1 MSGKLIQLLPTKVA
15 RGEVILPGSKSIS
28 NRVLLLS
35 ALAQGSTRLHGL
47 LDADDTRV
55 MRMALERLGV
65 QLHTHLSKSF
75 DVQNEVLIVAGG
87 GGTFLQSQAD
97 LMMGNAG
104 TAIRPLTAALAI
116 LGGEYHLHGVA
127 RMHERP
133 IKDLVDGLLA
143 IGARIDYLGQE
154 GYPPIQ
160 IHRGEIQVEEPVRV
174 RGDVSSQFLTALLMA
189 LPLTRSTKPIQITVV
204 GELISKPYIDI
215 TLNLLQHFG
224 VEVKNDAWQT
234 FTIPPLAPGMIS
246 PYVSPGDYWVEGDAS
261 SASYFLAAG
270 ALGGGPL
277 TLRGVGRDSIQGD
290 MAFAKALSM
299 MGANISQGNDW
310 IEVRGID
317 HPDGQLQGIDLDC
330 TAIPDAAMTLAVL
343 GLFARGK
350 TRLTGIA
357 SWKVKETDR
366 ILAMQTELRKFG
378 ALVESGD
385 DFIVVQAPTE
395 WQSPVAGV
403 DTYDDH
409 RMAMCFSL
417 AAFGPLPVLI
427 NDPDCVGKTFPN
439 YFSEFFALI
448 GQSPTQEQ

>member
-1 MSGKLIQLLPTKVA
+1 
-15 RGEVILPGSKSIS
+15 
-28 NRVLLLS
+28 
-35 ALAQGSTRLHGL
+35 
-47 LDADDTRV
+47 
-55 MRMALERLGV
+55 
-65 QLHTHLSKSF
+65 
-75 DVQNEVLIVAGG
+75 
-87 GGTFLQSQAD
+87 
-97 LMMGNAG
+97 
-104 TAIRPLTAALAI
+104 
-116 LGGEYHLHGVA
+116 
-127 RMHERP
+127 
-133 IKDLVDGLLA
+133 
-143 IGARIDYLGQE
+143 
-154 GYPPIQ
+154 
-160 IHRGEIQVEEPVRV
+160 
-174 RGDVSSQFLTALLMA
+174 
-189 LPLTRSTKPIQITVV
+189 
-204 GELISKPYIDI
+204 
-215 TLNLLQHFG
+215 
-224 VEVKNDAWQT
+224 
-234 FTIPPLAPGMIS
+234 
-246 PYVSPGDYWVEGDAS
+246 
-261 SASYFLAAG
+261 
-270 ALGGGPL
+270 
-277 TLRGVGRDSIQGD
+277 
-290 MAFAKALSM
+290 
-299 MGANISQGNDW
+299 
-310 IEVRGID
+310 
-317 HPDGQLQGIDLDC
+317 LQGIDLDC